1 MAQGDNS
8 NISQDMAK
16 VEEQQRLK
24 YLEFVQPDVET
35 VEGTVKS
42 VVRPVYDKYHDVP
55 VELLK
60 FVDTKLDE
68 SVTRLEKGYKVA
80 SVVVPTAAY
89 CSDKYNQTV
98 VGGAEK
104 GYKVAA
110 YLPLV
115 PTEKIAKVFSEQR
128 TEMEPLVSES

>member
-24 YLEFVQPDVET
+24 YLEFVQVAAVHAALSFTKLYLYAKERSGPLKPGVET
-35 VEGTVKS
+35 VKGTVKS

-80 SVVVPTAAY
+80 SVVVPTVAY
-89 CSDKYNQTV
+89 CSDKYN
-98 VGGAEK
+98 
-104 GYKVAA
+104 
-110 YLPLV
+110 
-115 PTEKIAKVFSEQR
+115 
-128 TEMEPLVSES
+128 